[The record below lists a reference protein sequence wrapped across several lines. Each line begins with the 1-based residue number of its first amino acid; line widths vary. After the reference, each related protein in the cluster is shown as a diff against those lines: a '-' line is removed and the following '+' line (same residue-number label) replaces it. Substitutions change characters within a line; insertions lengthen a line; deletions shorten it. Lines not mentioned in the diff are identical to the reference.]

1 MHEGTTVKKARTAII
16 IALALAAAMLL
27 AGCDGVKLTS
37 TSVGG
42 KTTIEAK
49 DAADGT
55 YGEAGP
61 FSVGKGKTATIDS
74 SLDKGE
80 LKIEFMEVAV
90 FHNDEGP
97 DDVINLDVVAGV
109 TVGAGDKRE
118 IELERGDY
126 ILQYTTVGET
136 NGKVTVNIG

>member
-1 MHEGTTVKKARTAII
+1 MKRARIAII
-16 IALALAAAMLL
+16 LALAIASILLL
-27 AGCDGVKLTS
+27 AGCDGAKLTS

-55 YGEAGP
+55 YGETGP
-61 FSVGKGKTATIDS
+61 FSVGKGKSAAIES

-80 LKIEFMEVAV
+80 LKIEFMEVAI
-90 FHNDEGP
+90 FHNDVGP
-97 DDVINLDVVAGV
+97 DDVMNLDVVASV
-109 TVGAGDKRE
+109 TVGAGDKRD
-118 IELERGDY
+118 IALEKGDY
-126 ILQYTTVGET
+126 LLQYTTVGET